1 MASSN
6 TLRQPGLD
14 LLRVVG
20 CCLVL
25 VLHAAIPYVTHPMPG
40 LLWPVHDRFTSPFV
54 DQIFW
59 SIEGCVMP
67 LFFVMSGYFAAVGL
81 QKRTPQQFVR
91 QRLERLGLPLV
102 LGCMVI
108 LPLDFIVW
116 VIGWAKEGLVPLK
129 AIRTV
134 KLGPG
139 FEEAW
144 GLAHLWYLQYLL
156 LIIAGYAAVI
166 ALWRKLTVGT
176 PSPQLAG
183 PVLRIAA
190 SSNPS
195 LGRKYGLELTTIAI
209 LGLVIALLGIAPQ
222 VVLGFQHAFL
232 PVIPKLVHATLFFA
246 LGVAIWGVGPIPQV
260 TAWGVLAFGLWL
272 LPWNYCVIA
281 NSLEHR
287 SLAGSWEAASVMGLF
302 ACAISGGAVAVASQW
317 RHQAGP
323 LWTYLAEASFA
334 IYLVHHP
341 IVATFQIGVSEWQ
354 TTAEVKLIVTLIGTF
369 ACSLGLYETLIRKS
383 VAGQLLTGSWSTRP
397 KAAPAELKISKAA

>member
-1 MASSN
+1 MASSS

-25 VLHAAIPYVTHPMPG
+25 ALHAAVPYLTHPMPG
-40 LLWPVHDRFTSPFV
+40 LLWPVHDRFTSPFI

-81 QKRTPQQFVR
+81 QKRTPQQFAR
-91 QRLERLGLPLV
+91 QRLERLGLPLA
-102 LGCMVI
+102 LGCAVI
-108 LPLDFIVW
+108 LPLDFVVW

-166 ALWRKLTVGT
+166 AVWRKLFSSA
-176 PSPQLAG
+176 PSLGLAS
-183 PVLRIAA
+183 PALRIAGA
-190 SSNPS
+190 SNPG
-195 LGRKYGLELTTIAI
+195 LGRRYGLEIATIAI
-209 LGLVIALLGIAPQ
+209 LGMVIALLGVVPQ

-232 PVIPKLVHATLFFA
+232 PVIPKLVHAVLFFA
-246 LGVAIWGVGPIPQV
+246 LGVAIFGVGPIPRA
-260 TAWGVLAFGLWL
+260 TAWGVFTLGLWL
-272 LPWNYCVIA
+272 LPWNYSVIA

-302 ACAISGGAVAVASQW
+302 ACAISAGAVAVASQW
-317 RHQAGP
+317 RHPVGP

-334 IYLVHHP
+334 VYLIHHP
-341 IVATFQIGVSEWQ
+341 IVATFQIGLSDWQ
-354 TTAEVKLIVTLIGTF
+354 TTAEVKLIVTLVGTSV
-369 ACSLGLYETLIRKS
+369 CSLGLYETLIRKS
-383 VAGQLLTGSWSTRP
+383 IAGQLLAGSWSPRP
-397 KAAPAELKISKAA
+397 TPQPAELTISKAA